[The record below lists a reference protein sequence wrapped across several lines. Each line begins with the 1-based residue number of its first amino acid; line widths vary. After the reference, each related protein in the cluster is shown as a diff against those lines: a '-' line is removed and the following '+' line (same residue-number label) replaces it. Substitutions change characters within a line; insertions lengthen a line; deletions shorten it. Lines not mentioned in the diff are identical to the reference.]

1 MKKTASIRA
10 HAPVPTRPAPV
21 LVDPDVLAG
30 YLEDASSHGPGKARG
45 LLRPDTPEEAATFL
59 RMTAGRELDV
69 LPQAARSSLTGAAR
83 PRGEVV
89 ITCERWTKAELSSAG
104 GPAGR
109 VRCGAG
115 VRLRDLQRWLGEHG
129 RYFPPV
135 PTYQEAM
142 VGGTVATDA
151 GGAATFKY
159 GKTRRWVRGLE
170 VLLYNGDRLVV
181 ERGECVVPRGGAFR
195 IELSAGGVI
204 EVPAPRYT
212 LPRLKKLSCGY
223 WSADP
228 LDLVDLFVGS
238 EGTLGMIASATLD
251 LVPLPAAVVAG
262 LAFLPDVGAALAL
275 SRALCAG
282 GGADVRSVELLDD
295 RCLALLR
302 AHGDAERS
310 RVTVPSGAGAA
321 LLVEA
326 ELPDRLDRDGADAI
340 VLAALEGEA
349 SRHPLAELVRLV
361 DAHGA
366 GEEFELVFP
375 GDESRR
381 EALAAFREA
390 APRRVNEMLQ
400 ARRRDDPGISK
411 VGGDLV
417 VPPEALDGAFEV
429 WRRGFESRGL
439 EYAIWGHASD
449 GNLHPNAIP
458 RSVAETD
465 AACDALLEFARDA
478 AARGGA
484 PLAEHGVGRSPL
496 KQRMLLEFLG
506 EPALAEMRAIKDALD
521 PDDRFAPGVILPAK
535 PRST

>member
-10 HAPVPTRPAPV
+10 VSLPPTRPTPV
-21 LVDPDVLAG
+21 LVDPDVVAG
-30 YLEDASSHGPGKARG
+30 YLEDASSVGPGTARG
-45 LLRPDTPEEAATFL
+45 LLRPDRPEEAATFL

-89 ITCERWTKAELSSAG
+89 ITCERWTSAELIGTG
-104 GPAGR
+104 GAAGR

-115 VRLRDLQRWLGEHG
+115 VRLKDLQRWLGEHG

-142 VGGTVATDA
+142 IGGTIATDA

-159 GKTRRWVRGLE
+159 GKTRAWVRAIE
-170 VLLYNGDRLVV
+170 VLLFNGELLKV
-181 ERGECVVPRGGAFR
+181 ERGECVVPRGGTFR
-195 IELSAGGVI
+195 IELTGGRVL
-204 EVPAPRYT
+204 EVPTPTYV
-212 LPRLKKLSCGY
+212 LPAVRKLSCGY
-223 WSADP
+223 WSSDP
-228 LDLVDLFVGS
+228 MDLVDLFVGS
-238 EGTLGMIASATLD
+238 EGTLGMITASTLD

-282 GGADVRSVELLDD
+282 GDPDVRSVELLDD

-302 AHGDAERS
+302 EHGDAEKL
-310 RVTVPSGAGAA
+310 RVTLPATAGAA
-321 LLVEA
+321 LVFEA
-326 ELPDRLDRDGADAI
+326 ELPAAIGREGAESI
-340 VLAALEGEA
+340 VMGALEGDA
-349 SRHPLAELVRLV
+349 NRHPLAELVRIV
-361 DAHGA
+361 ERHGA

-375 GDESRR
+375 GDDARR

-390 APRRVNEMLQ
+390 VPKRVNEILQ
-400 ARRRDDPGISK
+400 ARRRDEAGISK

-417 VPPEALDGAFEV
+417 VPTGRLDAAFEV
-429 WRRGFESRGL
+429 WRAGFASRGL
-439 EYAIWGHASD
+439 EYAIWGHVSD

-458 RSVAETD
+458 RSREETD
-465 AACDALLEFARDA
+465 AACEALLEFARDA
-478 AARGGA
+478 VARGGA

-496 KQRMLLEFLG
+496 KQRMLREFLG

-521 PDDRFAPGVILPAK
+521 PDDRFSPGVILPARQ
-535 PRST
+535 P